1 MIGDMYKKYGLLGPL
16 QAYNIVYP
24 VESIT
29 CSWQA
34 SALHP
39 EYSYLPVLGPGGYS
53 YLHIFSSC
61 LHKRESSFDSSG
73 KFRNSRIRSMAT
85 QQP

>member
-1 MIGDMYKKYGLLGPL
+1 MTERPCIIIDKDPNRVIGDMYKKYGLLGPL

-29 CSWQA
+29 CSW

-39 EYSYLPVLGPGGYS
+39 EYSYLPVLETCGP
-53 YLHIFSSC
+53 
-61 LHKRESSFDSSG
+61 
-73 KFRNSRIRSMAT
+73 
-85 QQP
+85 Q